1 MCFGVSFLSASGADG
16 KRIDLFHNRIS
27 ILIGSVKEGYFIF
40 KDNGRNGHAEH
51 IKKRR
56 RRSRKDSIRQEKI
69 PERQHPSGEDPGKTA
84 SVRKRSRKDR
94 IHPEKIRMNFR
105 ECQRRPMLSSC
116 SWMTSTPRAQSSGVF
131 PPVTTSFPELKMRIT
146 TLGSSTL

>member
-1 MCFGVSFLSASGADG
+1 MCFRVSFLSASGADG

-51 IKKRR
+51 IKK
-56 RRSRKDSIRQEKI
+56 KTEKI
-69 PERQHPSGEDPGKTA
+69 PERQHPSGKDPGKTA